1 MTASR
6 SGLYLLNIINSVGL
20 PTKIHHSLG
29 SIIDFHI
36 GKDML
41 LIELI
46 FNLMKNCVLVSTDID
61 FFIRSTVILLF

>member
-41 LIELI
+41 II
-46 FNLMKNCVLVSTDID
+46 
-61 FFIRSTVILLF
+61 